1 MLADEMFCGASCPTE
16 MKLFWTMAL
25 ILLAACTPM
34 EWVKPDAP
42 PEQAQADSQD
52 CQMRAWQ
59 EARWRAI
66 EYRAMYGPT
75 FYYDRL
81 GRPVPL
87 IRPYDAFADPYMEEQ
102 RLAHF
107 CMRAKGYELQPT
119 N

>member
-1 MLADEMFCGASCPTE
+1 
-16 MKLFWTMAL
+16 MKLCWTFAL
-25 ILLAACTPM
+25 ALVAAACAPM
-34 EWVKPDAP
+34 QWVKPDAP
-42 PEQAQADSQD
+42 PEQAQADSQE

-59 EARWRAI
+59 EARWRAL
-66 EYRAMYGPT
+66 EYRTMYGPT
-75 FYYDRL
+75 FYYARL